1 MNSFHEEKEL
11 SSQTLDSS
19 DQIVYTN
26 NLPALPM
33 IAETIERDIK
43 PTYTENGLGQGID
56 TIDIQSPSNMGT
68 EEIPAEESGEEESNL
83 ELPEL
88 EWGGLESKFTEAL
101 QQLDKKE
108 SQILDQ
114 FDQVME
120 IASSKLTLAQMFF
133 IWAQT
138 GFSHETDRAV
148 KRLKTRER
156 YVQISETSF
165 EKKKE
170 HYN

>member
-1 MNSFHEEKEL
+1 MNSVHEEKEL

-19 DQIVYTN
+19 DQIVNTN

-33 IAETIERDIK
+33 IAETIERDIR
-43 PTYTENGLGQGID
+43 PPYTENGLGQGIY
-56 TIDIQSPSNMGT
+56 TIDIQSSSNMGA

-120 IASSKLTLAQMFF
+120 MFF

-148 KRLKTRER
+148 KR
-156 YVQISETSF
+156 
-165 EKKKE
+165 
-170 HYN
+170 